1 MLGEAEIGPREAG
14 KQAGTS
20 SAQGIAGSEFVADCS
35 HEEHGAS
42 SLMRR
47 RRFCAL
53 ASGCFLGAACGAS
66 RALALGDKPVDIG
79 PIAAYT
85 KNQVSEKFVGHDFL
99 VVRHKNRLFA
109 VIAVCPHQGNPLFA
123 DPHNPN
129 QILCLTHTAIFT
141 AEGMPVRGPVSK
153 GLPHLGISANKVG
166 HAIVDP
172 TIEFPPHQWTDKAG
186 YIAL

>member
-1 MLGEAEIGPREAG
+1 
-14 KQAGTS
+14 
-20 SAQGIAGSEFVADCS
+20 
-35 HEEHGAS
+35 
-42 SLMRR
+42 MRR